1 VLRVDYTEKNKGVG
15 WIEIGRSQTSSGAP
29 SDDATGDLYARS
41 EHTAGW
47 VKIPSGGQILSD
59 AQKLIAAP

>member
-1 VLRVDYTEKNKGVG
+1 MCIRD
-15 WIEIGRSQTSSGAP
+15 SA
-29 SDDATGDLYARS
+29 ATGEIYART

-47 VKIPSGGQILSD
+47 VKIPSGGQILPD